1 MKRSF
6 DLTEKLLRDNVI
18 LPDEAEIVRYG
29 LEHLKSTLLGMLI
42 SVLAGIVFGSV
53 QVGLLLV
60 CFLFPLRTS
69 AGGYHAATK
78 EKCLLLS
85 VALVVGTFLFLDSW
99 NCPIEVHRTVAMFSA
114 VTVWGL
120 APIGTPNKRL
130 DSDEKKVY
138 GKRTK
143 RLLLIDSVLFGLA
156 DWMKWENGI
165 AAIAM
170 ALFISAASLVMG
182 RMDDRRQNDRQMAH
196 EDW

>member
-1 MKRSF
+1 MHKR
-6 DLTEKLLRDNVI
+6 
-18 LPDEAEIVRYG
+18 
-29 LEHLKSTLLGMLI
+29 
-42 SVLAGIVFGSV
+42 
-53 QVGLLLV
+53 
-60 CFLFPLRTS
+60 
-69 AGGYHAATK
+69 
-78 EKCLLLS
+78 
-85 VALVVGTFLFLDSW
+85 
-99 NCPIEVHRTVAMFSA
+99 
-114 VTVWGL
+114 
-120 APIGTPNKRL
+120 
-130 DSDEKKVY
+130 VY